1 MSDEAAVGAHYT
13 RGNLFETITAALTA
27 EGKDLAQLTVGD
39 LAPLDHFH
47 GRGAAATVE
56 LAAGLEIAASQ
67 HLLDIGCGIGG
78 PARHMAAQFGCR
90 VTGID
95 LTQEFCQ
102 VARRL
107 NVLVGLEGQVS
118 IEQASALALPFGAAV
133 FDGAYSQYVSMNIA
147 DKAGFYGEAW
157 RVLKPGGRLAL
168 AELALGEAGDP
179 VYPTSWSDDGT
190 ASFLQTA
197 EQTAAALR
205 AAGFEIISL
214 EDKTPAALEAYRRQ
228 REEIAREGPPK
239 LGVHVI
245 MGESAKAKL
254 RNAARN
260 VEEGRTRPIDVV
272 CRKA

>member
-1 MSDEAAVGAHYT
+1 MTDEAAVGAHYT
-13 RGNLFETITAALTA
+13 RGNLFATIAAAMTAA
-27 EGKDLAQLTVGD
+27 GKDMAHLAVAD

-47 GRGAAATVE
+47 GRGAVATAE
-56 LAAGLEIAASQ
+56 LAAGLEIDAGQ

-78 PARHMAAQFGCR
+78 PARYMAAQFGCH

-95 LTQEFCQ
+95 LTEEFCD

-107 NVLVGLEGQVS
+107 NALVGLEGHVS
-118 IEQASALALPFGAAV
+118 IEQASALALSFGDAV
-133 FDGAYSQYVSMNIA
+133 FDGAYSQNVSMNIA

-168 AELALGEAGDP
+168 AELTLGEAGEP
-179 VYPTSWSDDGT
+179 VYPTPWSDDGT
-190 ASFLQTA
+190 TSFLQTA
-197 EQTAAALR
+197 EAAAAALR

-214 EDKTPAALEAYRRQ
+214 EDKTAVALEAYRRQ

>member
-1 MSDEAAVGAHYT
+1 MSDEAAVDAHYT
-13 RGNLFETITAALTA
+13 RGNLFEAIAAALTA
-27 EGKDLAQLTVGD
+27 AGKDLAQLTVGD

-47 GRGAAATVE
+47 GRGAAATAE
-56 LAAGLEIAASQ
+56 LAAGLEIAAGH

-78 PARHMAAQFGCR
+78 PARHMAAKFGCR

-95 LTQEFCQ
+95 LTQVFCE

-107 NVLVGLEGQVS
+107 TALVGLEVQVS
-118 IEQASALALPFGAAV
+118 IEQASALALPFGDAV

-179 VYPTSWSDDGT
+179 VYPTPWSDDGT

-245 MGESAKAKL
+245 MGASAKAKL
-254 RNAARN
+254 RNAAQN
-260 VEEGRTRPIDVV
+260 VEEGRTRPIDII
-272 CRKA
+272 CRKV